1 MATHPTDR
9 MIIFDDG
16 LGQFGPM
23 TDLRASFE
31 IRTGM
36 YTTAGRLAAHRPK
49 TLAGYWVPERLA
61 PVVAERANAPVN
73 TLPDEEVFYC
83 VNGRWAMPDPDLALE
98 LGEAL
103 VEGPTGDV
111 VAALLR
117 RADAG
122 YFLSTGQLHE
132 RTQIRHVSQRILYRY
147 PWDVI
152 AYLKE
157 TIPRDI
163 LTVRLL
169 DARLPG
175 DGVTVMG
182 QHPVEVHKTATI
194 GPNVVFDAQQGP
206 IIVHEQAVIRPGC
219 VLCGPCSIG
228 AGSTIVDRALIKV
241 NTVIGPVCKV
251 GGEVGATIF
260 QGCANKSHDGHLG
273 DSWIGK
279 WVNLGAGTTNSNL
292 LNTYGEVS
300 MRIEPDG
307 SRHRTGLTFLGAI
320 IGDHV
325 KTAINTSLMT
335 GTCLGTGAMIARS
348 TPPPTSV
355 RRFAWL
361 TDDGERVY
369 QFEKFLKMMQA
380 MMARREQ
387 KPSGEYLAL
396 IGDLHES
403 AVRANTRAG

>member
-31 IRTGM
+31 IRSGM

-49 TLAGYWVPERLA
+49 TLAGYWVPRHLA
-61 PVVAERANAPVN
+61 PLVAERANAPVN
-73 TLPDEEVFYC
+73 TLPDEEVLYC
-83 VNGRWAMPDPDLALE
+83 ASGRWAMPGAGAAPE

-103 VEGPTGDV
+103 VEEPTGHV

-117 RADAG
+117 RADAE
-122 YFLSTGQLHE
+122 YLLTTGQLHE
-132 RTQIRHVSQRILYRY
+132 RIRIRRVPHRVLYRY
-147 PWDVI
+147 PWDII

-157 TIPRDI
+157 TIPHDI
-163 LTVRLL
+163 STVRLL

-175 DGVTVMG
+175 DRVSVMG
-182 QHPVEVHKTATI
+182 QHPVEVHQTADV
-194 GPNVVFDAQQGP
+194 GPNVVFDAREGP

-228 AGSTIVDRALIKV
+228 AGSTVVDRALIKA

-251 GGEVGATIF
+251 GGEIGATIF

-273 DSWIGK
+273 DSWVGK

-292 LNTYGEVS
+292 LNTYGEVT
-300 MRIEPDG
+300 MRTEPDG

-348 TPPPTSV
+348 TPPPATV

-361 TDDGERVY
+361 TDDGERVF
-369 QFEKFLKMMQA
+369 QFEKFLQTMKA
-380 MMARREQ
+380 MMARRDQ

-396 IGDLHES
+396 VGDLHEGV
-403 AVRANTRAG
+403 AGARAPAG